1 MSRFSATIVGAGSV
15 GLGIAASLALA
26 GQRVTLL
33 ARTDRVGPLRDA
45 DITVGGLLG
54 DHRIPAGVVEIG
66 DAAAPPDGARSCDM
80 LVVTTKAHDVAEAVM
95 PFVGSAARPTA
106 VLSMQNGLGASERLR
121 GVLGDGVPVYA
132 SAMMI
137 GMERQGLAHV
147 EVKAA
152 ASPLMTGSLLGDP
165 LGPLEAFVAASEGG
179 FVAVKVDPAIR
190 ETLYFKL
197 LFNTCMNPTGALTG
211 FTYGELVSNPDTRAL
226 IARLADET
234 LAVFDADCGYR
245 PAPDGT
251 RYLQD
256 MLAPAVLARSS
267 GHRSS
272 MVQDMDAGRRTE
284 IDTLNGAVAAMGAR
298 LGIATPTHDAI
309 ISLIRARSGA

>member
-1 MSRFSATIVGAGSV
+1 MSRFSATVVGAGSV

-33 ARTDRVGPLRDA
+33 ARSDRVAPLRA
-45 DITVGGLLG
+45 AEITVAGLLG
-54 DHRIPAGVVEIG
+54 DHRVPAGTLEIG
-66 DAAAPPDGARSCDM
+66 DAAAPPESARGCDM
-80 LVVTTKAHDVAEAVM
+80 LIVTTKAHDVEA
-95 PFVGSAARPTA
+95 AARPFAEGRLRPAA

-121 GVLGDGVPVYA
+121 EVLGGGVPVYA

-147 EVKAA
+147 QVKAA
-152 ASPLMTGSLLGDP
+152 ASPLMTGSLFEEAT
-165 LGPLEAFVAASEGG
+165 GPLEAFVAASEGG
-179 FVAVKVDPAIR
+179 FVSIRVDPAIR
-190 ETLYFKL
+190 QTLYFKL

-211 FTYGELVSNPDTRAL
+211 FTYGELVSNPDTRDL

-234 LAVFDADCGYR
+234 LAVFAADCAYR
-245 PAPDGT
+245 PAPDGRT
-251 RYLQD
+251 YLRD
-256 MLAPAVLARSS
+256 ILAPAVMARSS

-284 IDTLNGAVAAMGAR
+284 IDTLNGAIAAMGAR
-298 LGIATPTHDAI
+298 LGIATPSHDAI
-309 ISLIRARSGA
+309 ISLIRARSGG